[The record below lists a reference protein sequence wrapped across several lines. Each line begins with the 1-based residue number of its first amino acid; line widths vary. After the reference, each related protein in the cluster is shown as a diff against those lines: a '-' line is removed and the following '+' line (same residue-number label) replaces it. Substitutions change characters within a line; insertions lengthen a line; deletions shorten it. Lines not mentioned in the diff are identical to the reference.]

1 MKTWIITIAA
11 VLVVCLLLSFLCYAE
26 FGSFNFVR
34 LGLALTDVMG
44 TDAVH
49 QIADHP
55 ERAWLVGTRGGL
67 DAFRAYLE
75 TEGWTLRM
83 DEQMGAQIP
92 VEKDGRWDYV
102 YWSSNGMYHKF
113 TWETA
118 GIPARP
124 ASTQE
129 TEPAVLYYPDTLAH
143 SLSFY
148 PESDARITVTPK
160 AAPTFAYPA
169 CDGEWRIDAHPDGT
183 FELDSTHSRLFW
195 ETSCQT
201 GFPITEGFCVA
212 GADTAAFLEDA
223 LTRLGLT
230 PAEREDMLLRFLPQM
245 QGNSWNLISFQGYS
259 GADISPAP
267 DTHIRVCMVFLPL
280 DEPAQIAPQTLTA
293 PDRTGFTVVEWSG
306 GILK

>member
-11 VLVVCLLLSFLCYAE
+11 VLVVCLLLGFLCYAE
-26 FGSFNFVR
+26 FGSFNFIRV
-34 LGLALTDVMG
+34 GLALTEVMG
-44 TDAVH
+44 TDQVH
-49 QIADHP
+49 QIADMP

-75 TEGWTLRM
+75 AEGWTMRM

-92 VEKDGRWDYV
+92 VEKDGLWDYV
-102 YWSSNGMYHKF
+102 YWSANGMYHKF

-118 GIPARP
+118 GVPART
-124 ASTQE
+124 ASAQE
-129 TEPAVLYYPDTLAH
+129 TEPAVLYYSEVLSH

-148 PESDARITVTPK
+148 PEADTRITVRPRL
-160 AAPTFAYPA
+160 APAFAYPA
-169 CDGEWRIDAHPDGT
+169 CDGEWALEAHPDGT
-183 FELDSTHSRLFW
+183 FDMGTAHRRLYW
-195 ETSCQT
+195 ETSSRT
-201 GFPITEGFCVA
+201 GFPMPEGFCVA

-230 PAEREDMLLRFLPQM
+230 AAEREDMLLRFLPEM
-245 QGNSWNLISFQGYS
+245 QGSSWNLISFQGYS

-267 DTHIRVCMVFLPL
+267 DTHIRVCMVWMPL
-280 DEPAQIAPQTLTA
+280 EAPVEIAPQTLTA

-306 GILK
+306 GSVK